1 MTGLLLVTALAGGF
15 GGVARFL
22 VDTAVSSRSKL
33 SIPLGTIVV
42 NATACMLLG
51 LLTGYAL
58 AHDGA
63 GSLRAV
69 LGVGFLGGY
78 STFSTAS
85 VEGVRLLRARRSLAA
100 LIHSGG
106 MMVLSLGLGL
116 VGLFA
121 GAAIG

>member
-1 MTGLLLVTALAGGF
+1 MGLLLLTALAGGF

-22 VDTAVSSRSKL
+22 VDTAVASRSKL

-42 NATACMLLG
+42 NATACLLLG

-63 GSLRAV
+63 ASYRAV
-69 LGVGFLGGY
+69 LGVGLLGGY

-85 VEGVRLLRARRSLAA
+85 VEGARLLRQGRSLAA
-100 LIHSGG
+100 VVHGGG
-106 MMVLSLGLGL
+106 MLLVSIAASTIGL
-116 VGLFA
+116 VI
-121 GAAIG
+121 GAL

>member
-1 MTGLLLVTALAGGF
+1 MGLLLLTALAGGF

-22 VDTAVSSRSKL
+22 VDTAVASRSKL

-42 NATACMLLG
+42 NETACLLLG

-63 GSLRAV
+63 ASYRAV
-69 LGVGFLGGY
+69 LGVGLLGGY

-85 VEGVRLLRARRSLAA
+85 VEGARLLRQGRSLAA
-100 LIHSGG
+100 VVHGGG
-106 MMVLSLGLGL
+106 MLLVSIAASTIGL
-116 VGLFA
+116 VI
-121 GAAIG
+121 GAL

>member
-1 MTGLLLVTALAGGF
+1 MGLLLLTALAGGV

-22 VDTAVSSRSKL
+22 VDTAVASRSKL

-42 NATACMLLG
+42 NATACLLLG

-63 GSLRAV
+63 ASYRAV

-85 VEGVRLLRARRSLAA
+85 VEGARLLRQGRSLAA
-100 LIHSGG
+100 VVHGGG
-106 MMVLSLGLGL
+106 MLLVSIAASTIGL
-116 VGLFA
+116 VV
-121 GAAIG
+121 GAL